1 MTDDRFEDFLRS
13 AVHDLDPVP
22 EVPREEMWARIE
34 QARRFQPQVRRPAR
48 PVWQRWSGW
57 AVGAA
62 ALLMVGFGIGRL
74 TGALQQ
80 AEPAPIASNTDTP
93 RDDAAAGDASAV
105 TTADEPARLVI
116 EESPPEER
124 RQPRLESPS
133 RRLQSATDAAAT
145 PYRLAALRHLS
156 RAEGLL
162 TSVAVGEVDEQVT
175 NWASEMLTTTRLMLD
190 SPATDDPRMARLLE
204 DLELIL
210 AQIVNT
216 TEDRKDA
223 DLRWIQQGLETN
235 NVLPRLRNAL
245 PADRGV
251 IGT

>member
-13 AVHDLDPVP
+13 AVHDLDRVP
-22 EVPREEMWARIE
+22 EVPREEMWARID
-34 QARRFQPQVRRPAR
+34 QARGFQRQVRRPAR

-80 AEPAPIASNTDTP
+80 AEPVPIASNTDTP
-93 RDDAAAGDASAV
+93 RDAAADDDPVIA
-105 TTADEPARLVI
+105 TADEPARVDI
-116 EESPPEER
+116 EELSPEGR
-124 RQPRLESPS
+124 RQPRLEGPS
-133 RRLQSATDAAAT
+133 RRRRSATDAAAT
-145 PYRLAALRHLS
+145 PYRVAALRHLS

-175 NWASEMLTTTRLMLD
+175 NWASEILTTTRLMLD

-223 DLRWIQQGLETN
+223 ELRWIQQGLETN

-245 PADRGV
+245 PADRSV